1 MLFSLYVFIFFFDN
15 FVRMQISYFAGFYL
29 YGPQT
34 VSIIAMN
41 NMFIFIS
48 PTGRRVEV
56 LCESQRVCTMQQYR
70 SINYDTNDVDSHIIY
85 PTSMT
90 PRHADRPRRCVQ
102 CSGRYECERF
112 YETIGDA
119 PQQSMQWQPAL
130 AKRNRV
136 YKTVRKGT

>member
-1 MLFSLYVFIFFFDN
+1 MLFSLYVFIFFDN
-15 FVRMQISYFAGFYL
+15 FVRMQISHFAGFYL
-29 YGPQT
+29 YGAAQT

-48 PTGRRVEV
+48 PTGRRVKV

-70 SINYDTNDVDSHIIY
+70 SINYGTNDVDSHIIY